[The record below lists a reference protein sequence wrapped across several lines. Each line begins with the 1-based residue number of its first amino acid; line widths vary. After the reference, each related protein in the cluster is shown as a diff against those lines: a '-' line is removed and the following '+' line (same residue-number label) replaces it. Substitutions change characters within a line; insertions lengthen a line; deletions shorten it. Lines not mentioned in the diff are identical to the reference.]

1 MKRTWV
7 KVIAIVVALALCGA
21 GAAFAQKAKPVEKEE
36 GFGKALL
43 DSYDLIE
50 KKQYKKADALL
61 DKILAKDPG
70 QPLALNNKAA
80 VMVAEKK
87 FDKADTLLNQALPKA
102 KGYMIQVNRVCT
114 VGNICM
120 AFKPVAG
127 GTGNMDLEAQIKMNI
142 EMVKGMMTASPIPGK
157 GLR

>member
-1 MKRTWV
+1 
-7 KVIAIVVALALCGA
+7 
-21 GAAFAQKAKPVEKEE
+21 
-36 GFGKALL
+36 
-43 DSYDLIE
+43 
-50 KKQYKKADALL
+50 
-61 DKILAKDPG
+61 
-70 QPLALNNKAA
+70 
-80 VMVAEKK
+80 MVAEKK

-102 KGYMIQVNRVCT
+102 KGYQIQVNRVCT

>member
-7 KVIAIVVALALCGA
+7 KIVALTLALALLGV
-21 GAAFAQKAKPVEKEE
+21 GVAFAAKKAEKEIDVT
-36 GFGKALL
+36 KALI
-43 DSYDLIE
+43 DSYNLIE
-50 KKQYKKADALL
+50 AKKYAQAEKLL
-61 DKILAKDPG
+61 DKVLAKDPG
-70 QPLALNNKAA
+70 NPLALNNMAA
-80 VMVAEKK
+80 VKVAEKK

-102 KGYMIQVNRVCT
+102 KGYQIQVNRVCT

-120 AFKPVAG
+120 AFRPVSG

-142 EMVKGMMTASPIPGK
+142 EMVKGMMTASPVPGK

>member
-7 KVIAIVVALALCGA
+7 KIVALTLALALLGV
-21 GAAFAQKAKPVEKEE
+21 GVAFAAKKAEKEVDVA
-36 GFGKALL
+36 KALI
-43 DSYDLIE
+43 DSYNLIE
-50 KKQYKKADALL
+50 AKKYAQAEKLL
-61 DKILAKDPG
+61 DKVLAKDPG
-70 QPLALNNKAA
+70 NPLALNNMAA
-80 VMVAEKK
+80 VKVAEKK

-102 KGYMIQVNRVCT
+102 KGYQIQVNRVCT

-120 AFKPVAG
+120 AFRPVSG

-142 EMVKGMMTASPIPGK
+142 EMVKGMMTASPVPGK